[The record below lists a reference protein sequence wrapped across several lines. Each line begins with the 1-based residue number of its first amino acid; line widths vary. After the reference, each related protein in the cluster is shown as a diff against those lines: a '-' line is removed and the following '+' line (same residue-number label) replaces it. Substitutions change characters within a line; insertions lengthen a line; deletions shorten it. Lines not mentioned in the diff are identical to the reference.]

1 MTAWSGLAARSV
13 TWAVLVALAAVA
25 ASRGVEA
32 TRSPLP
38 LDAHGERTW
47 LSWSYRD
54 PRADWL
60 LAGRVWHLRG
70 APCAVLV
77 VGGGDDPAWWR
88 IKATYHFHRQ
98 RVVVTGDRGRAAAA
112 DPRCAVLVRRSNG
125 RLRLLE
131 RAAR

>member
-1 MTAWSGLAARSV
+1 MTARSGRAARSV
-13 TWAVLVALAAVA
+13 AWLVLVALGAVA
-25 ASRGVEA
+25 ASRVVEA
-32 TRSPLP
+32 TRTPLP

-47 LSWSYRD
+47 LSWSQAD

-60 LAGRVWHLRG
+60 LAGRVWHLRD

-77 VGGGDDPAWWR
+77 VRGEDDPGWWR
-88 IKATYHFHRQ
+88 IKATYHFNRQ